1 MLVLLL
7 AEGEEAGSSGAVGGG
22 VAPEEEGLASSL
34 LMLGYGELQF
44 DPLPP
49 PMPGLPAPWLSVR
62 PQISQPELQRRAHS
76 AWLAGVRC
84 VQRGG
89 ARHGGHE
96 AAQHLH
102 DAAVRRWAGRAVH
115 RHRRHPWRRVR
126 NPSHCVFAVP
136 DVFVVGSGA

>member
-7 AEGEEAGSSGAVGGG
+7 AEGEEAGSAGAVGGG

-62 PQISQPELQRRAHS
+62 PQISQPDCGRVLIRRGLQGFAAFNAAELDTAVTKRRSISTMQQSGAGRGGRSIAIGGTRGVGCAALFALRLRRA
-76 AWLAGVRC
+76 
-84 VQRGG
+84 
-89 ARHGGHE
+89 
-96 AAQHLH
+96 
-102 DAAVRRWAGRAVH
+102 
-115 RHRRHPWRRVR
+115 
-126 NPSHCVFAVP
+126 
-136 DVFVVGSGA
+136 